1 MPSVLADAH
10 EVRSMI
16 GEQNDQLF
24 NFPKRPIVRRQI
36 AKILLLT
43 FAVLPTAVVAVMAI
57 YIWLTNNSANLRW
70 NSEIWLVVVW
80 QILAIIAFIVH
91 VSRNQRLASDERG
104 GWIFQIILYIPFG
117 MISYWKKQ
125 VWDPIHLDPR

>member
-1 MPSVLADAH
+1 
-10 EVRSMI
+10 VRS
-16 GEQNDQLF
+16 
-24 NFPKRPIVRRQI
+24 QI

-125 VWDPIHLDPR
+125 VWDPIHLDAR